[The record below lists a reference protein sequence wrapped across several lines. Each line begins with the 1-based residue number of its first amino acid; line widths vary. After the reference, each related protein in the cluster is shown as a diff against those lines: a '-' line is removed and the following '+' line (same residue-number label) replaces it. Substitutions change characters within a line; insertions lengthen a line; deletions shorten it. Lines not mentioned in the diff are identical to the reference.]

1 MRLKKNTH
9 THTNTQKQQQ
19 ITVTPKH
26 CICIITSSIVL
37 PITATILYCLRY
49 STACYT
55 GIFIKVTRF
64 RLRKKHCCEYQ
75 TMEVYLVL
83 WGQVINLVDKHS
95 SFTRWRPARLCVLSS
110 FFSHPPTCAAQQ
122 VMKLVVPS
130 KGWSAPIAS

>member
-1 MRLKKNTH
+1 MRLKKTH
-9 THTNTQKQQQ
+9 THTKKQQ

-64 RLRKKHCCEYQ
+64 RPKKKHCCEYQ

-95 SFTRWRPARLCVLSS
+95 SFTKMEACKTLCALLFLLSS
-110 FFSHPPTCAAQQ
+110 TYMCCTAGNEVGCPQEGMECPNSC
-122 VMKLVVPS
+122 
-130 KGWSAPIAS
+130 